1 MAIHEVGFLKVL
13 YQATY
18 QIMWRARPTVTFSV
32 ARRLLEVRGHMT
44 YPASVGTFLHRASLG
59 QAAEFSLVMPD
70 FFLSRQR
77 LLIIN
82 VIEHR

>member
-1 MAIHEVGFLKVL
+1 MSCQVK
-13 YQATY
+13 Y
-18 QIMWRARPTVTFSV
+18 
-32 ARRLLEVRGHMT
+32 LLEVRGHMT

-59 QAAEFSLVMPD
+59 QAAEFSLFMPD
-70 FFLSRQR
+70 FFLSRQL